1 MISSENTSTTSS
13 YACTDGKT
21 NNPNRPKVFEGNQI
35 KTFKSREESADAM
48 LSNITLDINLKN
60 DTPCNYEKEKSS
72 KNNDIKNTLYS
83 YKGYANN
90 KDTNEK
96 PSLVRSRIS
105 DIFLTDSHCMVCKT
119 W

>member
-1 MISSENTSTTSS
+1 MISSQNTITTSS
-13 YACTDGKT
+13 YAFTDGKS

-60 DTPCNYEKEKSS
+60 DTPCNYKKEKSS
-72 KNNDIKNTLYS
+72 KNNDITDTLYS
-83 YKGYANN
+83 HKGYENN
-90 KDTNEK
+90 RDTNEK

-105 DIFLTDSHCMVCKT
+105 DIFLTDSHCMVCRT
-119 W
+119 